1 MQKEKEFKKDQT
13 LQYIMLV
20 LNHSFYTM
28 KHSMAL
34 RLDALFKWED
44 Y

>member
-1 MQKEKEFKKDQT
+1 M
-13 LQYIMLV
+13 MLV
-20 LNHSFYTM
+20 LNHSFYAI

-44 Y
+44 F